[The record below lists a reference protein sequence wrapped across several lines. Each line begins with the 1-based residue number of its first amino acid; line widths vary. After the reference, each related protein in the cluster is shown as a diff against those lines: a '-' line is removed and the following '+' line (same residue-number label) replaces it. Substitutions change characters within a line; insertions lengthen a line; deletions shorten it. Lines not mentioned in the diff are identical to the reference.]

1 MQWIQN
7 NLGLIIVALSFG
19 LSGLGWLFQ
28 KLKQAQEAKQRDRLR
43 QQVRLEELRT
53 GRVENPKTTTAASK
67 PMSARDRIEEAARRR
82 QLEQKTRVEAQKRD
96 LEEQLRRRREAIEA
110 QRQQTAPRP
119 AQPRPP
125 APPPMQRPGQQQQPQ
140 RPAQRQ
146 PQRPVQRPPAQ
157 AQQRPAGERRRPAS
171 IPSTTSTQQTQAAQ
185 AAILQ
190 SLLDS
195 ERERAVAPR
204 TRAPEPVAS
213 GLTPATILGAD
224 LRQAIILREILD
236 RPIALRQAQ
245 DPGW

>member
-53 GRVENPKTTTAASK
+53 GRVENPKTTMTAAK

-140 RPAQRQ
+140 RP
-146 PQRPVQRPPAQ
+146 VQRPPAQ

-171 IPSTTSTQQTQAAQ
+171 IPSTTSTQQAQAAQ